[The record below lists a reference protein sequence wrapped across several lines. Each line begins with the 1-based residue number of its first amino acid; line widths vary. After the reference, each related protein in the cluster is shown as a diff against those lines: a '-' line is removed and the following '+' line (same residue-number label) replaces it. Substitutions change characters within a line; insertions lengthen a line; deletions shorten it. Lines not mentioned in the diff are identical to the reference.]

1 MPPGPKILPNIIHTQ
16 TELEKIKKNIKKYK
30 KDLKNYKETDL
41 TTLLSLVRIAKRKY
55 ERLRKAL
62 QNYEDEDMRST
73 QIRKHFTRAE
83 DETLN
88 RVLRDMPQINVD
100 LHNLKKDINKRIMS
114 LQETVVDP
122 LTKTEL
128 QSLTPIVPSS
138 STVGDSP
145 TPLIDSLT
153 PKAISQLST
162 VVDSLTPIAMSQLS
176 TVMDPLTPSTTPIRM
191 SQLST
196 VVEKDPEDINEE
208 IKRRVIEGINKY
220 FEKNF
225 KKRKFKKRKG
235 ASKPNFEE
243 FLKQFENDHRDGSP
257 SPPPPNLPLRRKDA
271 IEIDARDFLKKRTSP
286 SPSSPPSKPKQKE
299 QQQPQIGE
307 TWLMPIKSMQL
318 PEQSYIRYI
327 SPPSSNSPPVIQL
340 GGTRDLFQTL
350 YAQSALLSAAMS
362 SGQLRFSM
370 GGNQFNFNGDSS
382 FLQRQVN
389 AFNNP
394 TRFKVPSKP
403 TPSLSTLEK
412 ALEPTPPPLSP
423 PSPQPIETPR
433 PIITPDRKD
442 SSKVIITTPI
452 PKPGSLKPVAVI
464 VSRVKVTK
472 EDKKRLR
479 EERQEREQRE
489 KERIEKR
496 LREERQERERREK
509 ERIEKLLI
517 KEKKIYEKQQEYK
530 QMQEKIRK
538 EKEQKEKE
546 EKERRERAENRRRER
561 MENERK
567 RDEEIMKQMRLT
579 IEMKLRQR
587 EKELQQFLP
596 EPPSISNHSIKEN
609 SSVSTSMSLSNFSS
623 NGGGAGNS
631 ASTTVDDD
639 WDSIPSTQYS
649 GGGSGGGSINN
660 DLSIR
665 TQGQG
670 NFMDDVNRF
679 ISHNLNK
686 SELFQPEPSKR
697 NAENIDPLE
706 QQAKIVPYWETNG
719 LENIGVLPPSMTTS
733 NGAFNKPVT
742 TNPQKFVFMTYQSG
756 INKFYNCK
764 LPMKVNIPSGDFG
777 IYKVTVNEVLFRTD
791 MNLLDADDYIDFTF
805 NDPIQIVTKDVDGN
819 VNIIKK
825 IRLPPLRISIAS
837 WLPNFQNLHINYL
850 NIDTLI
856 MALQYMIENNNQ
868 PIYEEDDKI
877 IYLKHI
883 LVVEKQRLAGVGMFF
898 KLVDYRYDTANNR
911 YIRAHDCSFNISN
924 CSTNF
929 RHIFPPLQTTTAL
942 SSTKN
947 TFFNFDGYGED
958 VMESYNSIYI
968 PRCNFAGPQLILF
981 NSSAQTTCPISNEYA
996 KQFNTCAL
1004 SYNTNEDTNSL
1015 IQMTSNVELTM
1026 KNTNEFRVW
1035 LTDNYGEPIKIQSP
1049 IYVQVTV
1056 QPFVNETST
1065 AMNE

>member
-1 MPPGPKILPNIIHTQ
+1 MPPGPKILTDIIHAQ

-30 KDLKNYKETDL
+30 KELKNYEETDL
-41 TTLLSLVRIAKRKY
+41 QALLSLVRVAKRKY
-55 ERLRKAL
+55 ERLRKGL
-62 QNYEDEDMRST
+62 QNYESEAMRGT
-73 QIRKHFTRAE
+73 QIRKHFTLAE
-83 DETLN
+83 NKTLD
-88 RVLRDMPQINVD
+88 RVLRDMPKINVD
-100 LHNLKKDINKRIMS
+100 LYDLKKEINKRIMS

-128 QSLTPIVPSS
+128 QSLTPI
-138 STVGDSP
+138 
-145 TPLIDSLT
+145 
-153 PKAISQLST
+153 AMSQLST
-162 VVDSLTPIAMSQLS
+162 VVDPLTPSTVADSLTPIAMSQLS
-176 TVMDPLTPSTTPIRM
+176 TVMDPLTPSTAPIRM

-196 VVEKDPEDINEE
+196 VIEKEPEDINEE
-208 IKRRVIEGINKY
+208 IKRRVIEDINK
-220 FEKNF
+220 FVAKEL
-225 KKRKFKKRKG
+225 KKIRRRKG
-235 ASKPNFEE
+235 KPRADFEA
-243 FLKQFENDHRDGSP
+243 FLKQFEDVRRDNSPSP
-257 SPPPPNLPLRRKDA
+257 SPPPSLPLRRKDA
-271 IEIDARDFLKKRTSP
+271 IEIDARDFLKKKEIKT
-286 SPSSPPSKPKQKE
+286 SSPPTSPMPKPKQKK

-307 TWLMPIKSMQL
+307 TWLIPTKSMQL

-350 YAQSALLSAAMS
+350 YAQSALLSAAMG

-370 GGNQFNFNGDSS
+370 GGNQFNFNGDTS

-389 AFNNP
+389 TFNNP
-394 TRFKVPSKP
+394 TKFKVPSKP

-412 ALEPTPPPLSP
+412 ALEPTPPPPLAP

-433 PIITPDRKD
+433 PIITPDKKD

-472 EDKKRLR
+472 ED
-479 EERQEREQRE
+479 
-489 KERIEKR
+489 EKR

-517 KEKKIYEKQQEYK
+517 KEKKIYERQQEYK

-561 MENERK
+561 MENDRK

-579 IEMKLRQR
+579 MEMKLRQQEEEIR
-587 EKELQQFLP
+587 QFLP

-609 SSVSTSMSLSNFSS
+609 SSMSASISSSNYSS
-623 NGGGAGNS
+623 NGGFQLAQPGGAGNS
-631 ASTTVDDD
+631 APTVVDDD
-639 WDSIPSTQYS
+639 SWDSIPSTQYS
-649 GGGSGGGSINN
+649 RGGSGGGSINS
-660 DLSIR
+660 DMSIR

-697 NAENIDPLE
+697 NAENIDPLA

-791 MNLLDADDYIDFTF
+791 MNLLDVDDYIDFTF
-805 NDPIQIVTKDVDGN
+805 NDPIQIVEKDSGGN
-819 VNIIKK
+819 LLPQGEVKP
-825 IRLPPLRISIAS
+825 PPLRISVAS

-850 NIDTLI
+850 NIDTLV
-856 MALQYMIENNNQ
+856 MALQYMIESNDQ
-868 PIYEEDDKI
+868 VIYTDGENDV
-877 IYLKHI
+877 YLHDI
-883 LVVEKQRLAGVGMFF
+883 LKVEKQRLAGVGMFF
-898 KLVDYRYDTANNR
+898 KLVDYEYDRGHNR
-911 YIRAHDCSFNISN
+911 YIKAGDCSFNISN
-924 CSTNF
+924 CSANF

-947 TFFNFDGYGED
+947 TFFNFDSED
-958 VMESYNSIYI
+958 PRNIMNSCNSIYI